1 MVLVS
6 NEARLTFCSNVWEES
21 VKDSWCFFLWHWCG
35 CLLNQLRFFGKKK
48 KPKKQNGDIF
58 NCQRKE
64 IRKQARHYITQ
75 NHLAL
80 FLIRIRE
87 GTSLSN
93 EAWFSLNRNPL
104 QNIWHPRHVLFNSGI
119 KLLSGRAELLRRRPW
134 NVTQWM
140 TLDIIQASFHGQH

>member
-1 MVLVS
+1 MVPVS

-48 KPKKQNGDIF
+48 KNKKNRMVIYLTAKGKKYANRRDTTSPRIIWLYF
-58 NCQRKE
+58 WYVFGKVL
-64 IRKQARHYITQ
+64 HYRMKHGSLLIGTITK
-75 NHLAL
+75 HMA
-80 FLIRIRE
+80 
-87 GTSLSN
+87 SS
-93 EAWFSLNRNPL
+93 
-104 QNIWHPRHVLFNSGI
+104 PRVFNSGI
-119 KLLSGRAELLRRRPW
+119 KFLSGRAELLRRRPW